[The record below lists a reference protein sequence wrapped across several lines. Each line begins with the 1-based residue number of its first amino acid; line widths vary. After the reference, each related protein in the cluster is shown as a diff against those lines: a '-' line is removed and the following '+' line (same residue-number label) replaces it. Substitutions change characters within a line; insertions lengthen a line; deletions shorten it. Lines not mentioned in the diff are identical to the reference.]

1 MRKFNGDKAMTCKE
15 CFHYEA
21 CKTMLESMG
30 YIVDG
35 EGEYAS
41 LVCNEFHAATDVV
54 EVVRCKDCKNWED
67 GWLGYCTKCHAAM
80 DYNAFCSYGERREEN
95 V

>member
-1 MRKFNGDKAMTCKE
+1 MKKFNGDKAMTCKE

-30 YIVDG
+30 YVVDG

-41 LVCNEFHAATDVV
+41 LVCNEFQAAADVV
-54 EVVRCKDCKNWED
+54 EVVRCKDCAVLHNKWTGCPNLNGLVPRED
-67 GWLGYCTKCHAAM
+67 H
-80 DYNAFCSYGERREEN
+80 FCSYGEREETK
-95 V
+95 